1 MGMGMG
7 MAKQVMQREPQ
18 RTPCKDGTQAAQG
31 KLRCLV
37 RILEEGKKGNK
48 RGERRGQGGLRRKG
62 EEGRVTGLDSL
73 VKQ

>member
-1 MGMGMG
+1 MGRGL
-7 MAKQVMQREPQ
+7 AKQVMQREPQ
-18 RTPCKDGTQAAQG
+18 RTPCKDGTQAARG

-62 EEGRVTGLDSL
+62 EEGRVTGPDSL

>member
-1 MGMGMG
+1 MGTGTT
-7 MAKQVMQREPQ
+7 KPVMQREPQ
-18 RTPCKDGTQAAQG
+18 STPCKDGTQAAQG

-37 RILEEGKKGNK
+37 RILEDGKKGNK